1 MSLNKGITAEPCRPY
16 AFRSASPDV
25 PHSQGEA
32 IVSTRHY
39 GSIMLAFYPASFLYS
54 ASFLFDSINRSISE
68 LLIHVLVNR

>member
-1 MSLNKGITAEPCRPY
+1 M
-16 AFRSASPDV
+16 
-25 PHSQGEA
+25 HSEALLQMCLTLKGEA

>member
-1 MSLNKGITAEPCRPY
+1 MCLTLK
-16 AFRSASPDV
+16 
-25 PHSQGEA
+25 GEA